1 MDERKKKIIGI
12 AAVVVVIIVIIV
24 IVASSGSEI
33 EGEWVAIR
41 AEYGGVGED
50 LYASPVTFIFYDDGT
65 VDRISY
71 SGSVS
76 TYTYSYS
83 KGRLAIDG
91 EVVDCTIH
99 GETMRW
105 DYDDGTGIELRRR

>member
-1 MDERKKKIIGI
+1 MDTRKKKLIGI
-12 AAVVVVIIVIIV
+12 AAVVVVIIAIIV
-24 IVASSGSEI
+24 IATSSGSEI

-41 AEYGGVGED
+41 VDYGGAGED
-50 LYASPVTFIFYDDGT
+50 LYDQVTFIFYDDDT

-76 TYTYSYS
+76 TYPYSYS

-105 DYDDGTGIELRRR
+105 DYEDGTGIELRRR